1 MLLQYL
7 VNHFH
12 IFSSKPVLIILFR
25 NLDQQLLSAIIDL
38 LHVLWFTNLG
48 QKETPVDGAKTTS
61 STEEKPQRSG
71 KCLPLPLINE
81 FLCVA
86 TTICRHLR

>member
-1 MLLQYL
+1 M
-7 VNHFH
+7 VNFFLNF
-12 IFSSKPVLIILFR
+12 IVNNCVLHLPLRHLGQHLF
-25 NLDQQLLSAIIDL
+25 SAIIDL

-48 QKETPVDGAKTTS
+48 QKERLMEETTTAS
-61 STEEKPQRSG
+61 STEENPHNST

-86 TTICRHLR
+86 SSIIRHLR